1 MFDYIIYIY
10 IYIIILAYNILLWIN
25 MHWIIYEK
33 TKVKPSKTAHSNAN
47 INSYQQVNECIVQY
61 TSDNTKVTTA

>member
-1 MFDYIIYIY
+1 MKYKVVYDYIIYIY

-33 TKVKPSKTAHSNAN
+33 TKVKPSKICTF
-47 INSYQQVNECIVQY
+47 ECKFKFMLTMKLMHCTV
-61 TSDNTKVTTA
+61 